1 MSLRTGTA
9 SHLGLGDP
17 PAPGIVYPP
26 EMLRRLILALGAI
39 AVGLAAQASCTE
51 ETRTD
56 ASSTASSADVSKP
69 TFPSE
74 TRPDHRAEIRKKQTL
89 QEAIDYAR
97 RFMSRDENLAHSELR
112 PIGGTLLL
120 ALWAPD
126 HLTWAELQTVP
137 EAVVPPD
144 EKLSEE
150 QFGLRICAS
159 GPVLQVPRIGVQAI
173 PAAIITRKHG
183 FFRVV
188 LTQATQGLGVGSDFA
203 FCGIYTGSGWEPSI
217 SAPADS
223 IVGMAQPA
231 M

>member
-1 MSLRTGTA
+1 MSACSTRLLPTLMVL
-9 SHLGLGDP
+9 SCS
-17 PAPGIVYPP
+17 P
-26 EMLRRLILALGAI
+26 EN
-39 AVGLAAQASCTE
+39 QPNTH
-51 ETRTD
+51 
-56 ASSTASSADVSKP
+56 ASSADATASLSALTLP
-69 TFPSE
+69 MPA
-74 TRPDHRAEIRKKQTL
+74 RPDHRAEIRKKQTL

-112 PIGGTLLL
+112 PVGGTLLL

-144 EKLSEE
+144 KKLTEE
-150 QFGLRICAS
+150 QFGFRICAS
-159 GPVLQVPRIGVQAI
+159 GPVLQEPKIGVQAI
-173 PAAIITRKHG
+173 PAAIIKREQG
-183 FFRVV
+183 YFRVV
-188 LTQATQGLGVGSDFA
+188 ITQATQGLGVGSDFA
-203 FCGIYTGSGWEPSI
+203 FCGIYTGGGWEPSI